1 MKIAMRGYYKRIPI
15 LLAIVFLVVVIGFT
29 PSYFKSFFEIE
40 SIFHLHALP
49 AVLWMIVL
57 IIQPILFNIGKIKLH
72 RIVGLISLFI
82 ALLVFI
88 GLLMIIDYMLMVNF
102 NEDKTNVEYQFAFSS
117 IAEAIGFFVFV
128 LLAYYNRKK
137 IHLHSRYMIS
147 TAFFALAPGLIRLFD
162 VSLAQN
168 TSITYSICI
177 ILIFILILIDY
188 KKKKVYLPYL
198 ILLFWFSL
206 IAIFFPSIHEWD
218 WWVNLVDTYRFF

>member
-1 MKIAMRGYYKRIPI
+1 MRDYFRRIPI
-15 LLAIVFLVVVIGFT
+15 FLTLVFLVVVIGFT

-49 AVLWMIVL
+49 AVLWLIIL

-72 RIVGLISLFI
+72 RIVGLISLII

-88 GLLMIIDYMLMVNF
+88 GLLMIIDHMLMVNF
-102 NEDKTNVEYQFAFSS
+102 NEDKTNAEYQFAFSS
-117 IAEAIGFFVFV
+117 IAESIGFLVFV
-128 LLAYYNRKK
+128 VLAYYHRKR
-137 IHLHSRYMIS
+137 IQLHSRYMIS

-177 ILIFILILIDY
+177 VLIFILILIDY

-198 ILLFWFSL
+198 ILLVWFSL
-206 IAIFFPSIHEWD
+206 IAVYFPSIHEWE
-218 WWVNLVDTYRFF
+218 WWRNLIDAYRFF

>member
-1 MKIAMRGYYKRIPI
+1 MRDYYRRVPI
-15 LLAIVFLVVVIGFT
+15 FLTLVFLVVVIGFT

-40 SIFHLHALP
+40 SIFHLHAFP
-49 AVLWMIVL
+49 AILWLIIL

-72 RIVGLISLFI
+72 RIVGLISLLI

-88 GLLMIIDYMLMVNF
+88 GLLMIIHYMLMENF
-102 NEDKTNVEYQFAFSS
+102 NEDVEYQFAFSS
-117 IAEAIGFFVFV
+117 IGESIGFLVFV
-128 LLAYYNRKK
+128 ILAYYHRKK

-177 ILIFILILIDY
+177 VLIFILILIDY

-198 ILLFWFSL
+198 ILLVWFSL
-206 IAIFFPSIHEWD
+206 IAVFFPSIHEWD
-218 WWVNLVDTYRFF
+218 WWRNLIDAYRFF